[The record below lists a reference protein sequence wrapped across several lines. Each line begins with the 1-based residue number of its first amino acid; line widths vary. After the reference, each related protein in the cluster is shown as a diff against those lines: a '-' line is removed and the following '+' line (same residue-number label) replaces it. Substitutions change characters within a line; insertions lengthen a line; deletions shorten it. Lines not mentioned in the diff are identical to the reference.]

1 MRRRKPP
8 KSVRG
13 CKSRFHSE
21 QPPQVLEP
29 SSPGGAVVGLWV
41 GCDKCT
47 APNPLAHPNPGST
60 AGISGL
66 EAGTRIVGAQCPTR
80 VPRRWERGKP
90 IRAPCTCG
98 WAVPSA
104 APRGRERG
112 WCSLTS
118 CPSAGCWGCQR
129 WSVCGG
135 VLGLLTQGRP
145 WALMAA
151 GHCGNN
157 EPGQERGSAKH
168 QTLSSCKPSSTSP
181 VLLLL

>member
-1 MRRRKPP
+1 MRRKKPP

-29 SSPGGAVVGLWV
+29 SSPSGAVVGPWV

-80 VPRRWERGKP
+80 VPAAAEVGTRKTHPGALHVWLGCALGCPVREGARLVFTDLLPQCWMLGLPEVVSLRRCF
-90 IRAPCTCG
+90 RAFNSRAIVG
-98 WAVPSA
+98 VD
-104 APRGRERG
+104 
-112 WCSLTS
+112 
-118 CPSAGCWGCQR
+118 GCW
-129 WSVCGG
+129 
-135 VLGLLTQGRP
+135 
-145 WALMAA
+145 ALW
-151 GHCGNN
+151 
-157 EPGQERGSAKH
+157 EQ
-168 QTLSSCKPSSTSP
+168 
-181 VLLLL
+181 